1 MKLRTI
7 PLAALAAVTIAGP
20 SSAAT
25 LLFADNFN
33 ESPANDVAETFNNN
47 LAGSQSGSIGTTT
60 YTVSGSG
67 NSTQHSNGGT
77 QMTLA
82 TFPSGFGPAFG
93 RVSLNHDF
101 AADANAA
108 DLANPGDGILQF
120 SFTLKNVFGYAGD
133 TTEWVSF
140 TVGSTQMPF
149 VTGGYAGAIFRA
161 NGATQSFADG
171 AGVGGTPNW
180 TADDVVTITLSGTG
194 GVGSAFD
201 GGGTVANI
209 QLGANNIGTFTLA
222 QKSAAYLTFS
232 AGGANIFGGGE
243 FDNLSVYSIPEPGA
257 ATLLGG
263 LGMLALL
270 RRRRA

>member
-1 MKLRTI
+1 MKTKTTS
-7 PLAALAAVTIAGP
+7 LAALAAFTLAGP
-20 SSAAT
+20 ASAAT

-33 ESPANDVAETFNNN
+33 ESPANDIAATFNDNV
-47 LAGSQSGSIGTTT
+47 AGTQSGSIGTTT

-67 NSTQHSNGGT
+67 YSTQHSNGGT

-82 TFPSGFGPAFG
+82 TFPSEFGPTFG

-101 AADANAA
+101 AANANAA
-108 DLANPGDGILQF
+108 DQALVF

-133 TTEWVSF
+133 TSEWVSF
-140 TVGSTQMPF
+140 TIGSTQMPF

-171 AGVGGTPNW
+171 AGVGGTPAWAAN
-180 TADDVVTITLSGTG
+180 DVVTITLSGTG

-201 GGGTVANI
+201 GGGTVATI
-209 QLGANNIGTFTLA
+209 QLGANNIGTFTLG

-243 FDNLSVYSIPEPGA
+243 FDDLSVTLVPEPGA
-257 ATLLGG
+257 ALLGG

-270 RRRRA
+270 RRRRR